1 MYVTW
6 QVEDVVPGVNAHGL
20 PEKPPA
26 ALEAK
31 LTEPAGADFVPVSV
45 SDTVTEQV
53 LVSLI
58 GNVDGEQLVT
68 CVEVVRFRTVN
79 VCPVASELESCTD
92 PLGEYEA
99 VI

>member
-1 MYVTW
+1 MEV
-6 QVEDVVPGVNAHGL
+6 VVPGVNVHGL
-20 PEKPPA
+20 PEKPPL
-26 ALEAK
+26 ALEEKA
-31 LTEPAGADFVPVSV
+31 TDPAGADFVPVSV